1 MEVEVETNVQE
12 HSVVFSEKAKEDL
25 RLVEQAKAGD
35 QKAYARLLS
44 KYRDTMFHMISR
56 MVKNAHDAE
65 DLTMESFGKAFRN
78 IQFYKPERAFSTWLF
93 KIATNGVIDFIR
105 GKRLRMVSID
115 NDPDTDDNSSQSM
128 GVPELIE
135 KSDDP
140 EERMIRDQKAEY
152 MWQIVSQL
160 HEDYREITI
169 MRYFK
174 EKSYTEISEELGIP
188 IGTVKARLY
197 RSRELLIATFKDF
210 KVKKDRF

>member
-1 MEVEVETNVQE
+1 MEVETEISGQQGIE
-12 HSVVFSEKAKEDL
+12 FSEKAKEDI

-44 KYRDTMFHMISR
+44 KYRETMYHMISR
-56 MVKNAHDAE
+56 MVKNSHDAE

-78 IQFYKPERAFSTWLF
+78 IQYYKPERAFSTWLF

-105 GKRLRMVSID
+105 GKRLRMISID
-115 NDPDTDDNSSQSM
+115 NDPDADDGVSSNV

-135 KSDDP
+135 DSDDP
-140 EERMIRDQKAEY
+140 EERMIREQKADY

-188 IGTVKARLY
+188 IGTVKARLF
-197 RSRELLIATFKDF
+197 RSRELLMATFKDF
-210 KVKKDRF
+210 KVKKDRL

>member
-1 MEVEVETNVQE
+1 MEVDVNEQE
-12 HSVVFSEKAKEDL
+12 QGIVFSDKAKEDL
-25 RLVEQAKAGD
+25 QLVEDAKAGN

-44 KYRDTMFHMISR
+44 KYRETMFHMISR
-56 MVKNAHDAE
+56 MVKNVHDAE

-78 IQFYKPERAFSTWLF
+78 IQYYKPERAFSTWLF

-105 GKRLRMVSID
+105 GKRLRMISID
-115 NDPDTDDNSSQSM
+115 TDPESEDNASPVV

-135 KSDDP
+135 NSDDP

-188 IGTVKARLY
+188 IGTVKARLF
-197 RSRELLIATFKDF
+197 RSRELLMATFKDF
-210 KVKKDRF
+210 KVKKDRI

>member
-1 MEVEVETNVQE
+1 MEVDVNEQE
-12 HSVVFSEKAKEDL
+12 QGIVFSDKAKEDL
-25 RLVEQAKAGD
+25 QLVEDAKAGN

-44 KYRDTMFHMISR
+44 KYRETMFHMISR
-56 MVKNAHDAE
+56 MVKNVHDAE

-78 IQFYKPERAFSTWLF
+78 IQYYKPERAFSTWLF

-105 GKRLRMVSID
+105 GKRLRMISID
-115 NDPDTDDNSSQSM
+115 TDPESEDNASPVV

-135 KSDDP
+135 NSDDP

-174 EKSYTEISEELGIP
+174 EKSYAEISEELGIP
-188 IGTVKARLY
+188 IGTVKARLF
-197 RSRELLIATFKDF
+197 RSRELLVATFKDC
-210 KVKKDRF
+210 KIQKDRI